1 LIALPLTIGGVVL
14 LETLLLRPVIESTV
28 AWTLPGRT
36 VVVAAFVA
44 PLAFAMGFCFPVG
57 LRLVAR
63 RAPALNAWMWGING
77 ACGVMASIFAVM
89 VSMWV
94 GIEVNLAIAAGL
106 YLLLVVPMRSLYAD
120 RSTTPRSC

>member
-1 LIALPLTIGGVVL
+1 LIALPLAIAVAVL
-14 LETLLLRPVIESTV
+14 VEMFLLQRVIESTV

-36 VVVAAFVA
+36 MVVAAFVV
-44 PLAFAMGFCFPVG
+44 PLAFGLGFCFPVG

-77 ACGVMASIFAVM
+77 TCGVMASIFAVM

-94 GIEVNLAIAAGL
+94 GIEINLLIATAL
-106 YLLLVVPMRSLYAD
+106 YLLLPVPMRRLYAPG
-120 RSTTPRSC
+120 STAPRSR